1 MKTTALISFSFLAIA
16 GCITET
22 DAPTDPT
29 APADETIVKTPYTSC
44 LGVTYLGGVD
54 TYVSFP
60 GSETTDDLSSYNPS
74 TAPCLP
80 GKWVVEVDGTA
91 GKAPTPFVRYAGSW
105 PLNPTACANSS
116 VSGQVFG
123 HLTSGWVAVGAPD
136 RAFGVWGPRGC
147 FVPHITFPQM
157 TGYDRIA
164 VSGAAYSDA
173 AFDLTNVTNGA
184 N

>member
-29 APADETIVKTPYTSC
+29 APADESIVKTPYASC
-44 LGVTYLGGVD
+44 FGVTYLGGVD
-54 TYVSFP
+54 TYVLFP
-60 GSETTDDLSSYNPS
+60 GSETTEDLSSYNPS

-91 GKAPTPFVRYAGSW
+91 GKAPTPFVRYAGAR
-105 PLNPTACANSS
+105 PNNATDCANIS
-116 VSGQVFG
+116 VYGQVFG
-123 HLTSGWVAVGAPD
+123 HLTSGWVGVGGPD
-136 RAFGVWGPRGC
+136 RAFGEWSVKGC
-147 FVPHITFPQM
+147 MLPHITFPQM

-164 VSGAAYSDA
+164 VSGVAYSDA
-173 AFDLTNVTNGA
+173 AFDKVNVTNGA